1 MNMEMFIDKLKNSG
15 YEPVQSGTTG
25 VYTFRHRAGNHIIGV
40 MQCTDENVIAGYKLE
55 SLRGNLSVVYGTA
68 NVLFVIFTDDPYRIN
83 QFIEADSGHWIY
95 NYTEGR
101 LVIYENQ
108 PGTFFGAEKL
118 FEPERVR
125 TRQNYV
131 FTVNNFII
139 LVNVVVFAVMA
150 LKGNTQNTIYLYRCG
165 GITPESLFED
175 HQVYRLFTSMFMHSG
190 ISHLVNNMIVLYF
203 IGGTLEKYIGRVRY
217 LIIYLLSGL
226 LGGLISQ
233 IYYMAMAE
241 NVICVGASGAIFG
254 AVGAMLT
261 VVVVNHGRVEN
272 FTFPRLI
279 IYVVL
284 SIYLGFTSQGVSL
297 SAHLGGFATGFFTAL
312 LLYRKRGSYS

>member
-15 YEPVQSGTTG
+15 YEPVQSGTTA
-25 VYTFRHRAGNHIIGV
+25 VYKMSHYAGNHIIRV
-40 MQCTDENVIAGYKLE
+40 MQCTDEDVIAGYKLE

-118 FEPERVR
+118 FEPERAR

-139 LVNVVVFAVMA
+139 LVNVVVYSVMA

-284 SIYLGFTSQGVSL
+284 SIYLGFMSQGVSL
-297 SAHLGGFATGFFTAL
+297 SAHLGGLATGFFTAL

>member
-190 ISHLVNNMIVLYF
+190 ISHLVNNMIVFYF

-297 SAHLGGFATGFFTAL
+297 SAHLGGLATGFFTAL

>member
-40 MQCTDENVIAGYKLE
+40 MQCTDEDVIAGYKLE

-118 FEPERVR
+118 FEPERAR
-125 TRQNYV
+125 TKQNYV

-284 SIYLGFTSQGVSL
+284 SIYLGFMSQGVSL
-297 SAHLGGFATGFFTAL
+297 SAHLGGLATDFFTAL

>member
-40 MQCTDENVIAGYKLE
+40 MQCTDEDVIAGYKLE

-118 FEPERVR
+118 FEPERAR

-150 LKGNTQNTIYLYRCG
+150 LKGITQNTIYLYRCG

-297 SAHLGGFATGFFTAL
+297 SAHLGGLATGFFTAL

>member
-40 MQCTDENVIAGYKLE
+40 MQCTDEDVIAGYKLE

-284 SIYLGFTSQGVSL
+284 SIYLGFMSQGVSL
-297 SAHLGGFATGFFTAL
+297 SAHLGGLATGFFTAL
-312 LLYRKRGSYS
+312 LLYSKRGSYS

>member
-1 MNMEMFIDKLKNSG
+1 MNMEMFIDKFKNSG

-68 NVLFVIFTDDPYRIN
+68 NVLFVIFTDDPYQIN

-297 SAHLGGFATGFFTAL
+297 SAHLGGLATGFFTAL

>member
-40 MQCTDENVIAGYKLE
+40 MQCTDEDVIAGYKLE
-55 SLRGNLSVVYGTA
+55 ALRGNLSVVYGTA

-118 FEPERVR
+118 FEPERAR
-125 TRQNYV
+125 TKQNYV

-284 SIYLGFTSQGVSL
+284 SIYLGFMSHGVSL
-297 SAHLGGFATGFFTAL
+297 SAHLGGLATGFFTAL

>member
-150 LKGNTQNTIYLYRCG
+150 LNGNTQNTIYLYRCG

-297 SAHLGGFATGFFTAL
+297 SAHLGGLATGFFTAL

>member
-1 MNMEMFIDKLKNSG
+1 M
-15 YEPVQSGTTG
+15 
-25 VYTFRHRAGNHIIGV
+25 
-40 MQCTDENVIAGYKLE
+40 NVI
-55 SLRGNLSVVYGTA
+55 
-68 NVLFVIFTDDPYRIN
+68 
-83 QFIEADSGHWIY
+83 
-95 NYTEGR
+95 
-101 LVIYENQ
+101 
-108 PGTFFGAEKL
+108 
-118 FEPERVR
+118 
-125 TRQNYV
+125 
-131 FTVNNFII
+131 
-139 LVNVVVFAVMA
+139 VFAVMA
-150 LKGNTQNTIYLYRCG
+150 LKGDTQNTYYLYKCG

-203 IGGTLEKYIGRVRY
+203 IGGTLEKYVGRVRY

-272 FTFPRLI
+272 FTLPRLI

-297 SAHLGGFATGFFTAL
+297 SAHLGGLAIGFFTAL

>member
-1 MNMEMFIDKLKNSG
+1 M
-15 YEPVQSGTTG
+15 
-25 VYTFRHRAGNHIIGV
+25 
-40 MQCTDENVIAGYKLE
+40 
-55 SLRGNLSVVYGTA
+55 RGNLSVVYGTA

-118 FEPERVR
+118 FEPERAR
-125 TRQNYV
+125 TKQNYV

-284 SIYLGFTSQGVSL
+284 SIYLGFMSQGVSL
-297 SAHLGGFATGFFTAL
+297 SAHLGGLATGFFTAL

>member
-1 MNMEMFIDKLKNSG
+1 MNMEIFIDKLKNSG

-40 MQCTDENVIAGYKLE
+40 MQCTDEDVIAGYKLE

-95 NYTEGR
+95 NYTESR

-284 SIYLGFTSQGVSL
+284 SIYLGFMSQGVSL
-297 SAHLGGFATGFFTAL
+297 SAHLGGLATGFFTAL

>member
-150 LKGNTQNTIYLYRCG
+150 LNGNTQNTIYLYRCG

-284 SIYLGFTSQGVSL
+284 SIYLGFMSQGVSL
-297 SAHLGGFATGFFTAL
+297 SAHLGGLATGFFTAL

>member
-118 FEPERVR
+118 FEPERAR

-284 SIYLGFTSQGVSL
+284 SIYLGFMSQGVSL
-297 SAHLGGFATGFFTAL
+297 SPHLGGLATGFFTAL

>member
-1 MNMEMFIDKLKNSG
+1 M
-15 YEPVQSGTTG
+15 
-25 VYTFRHRAGNHIIGV
+25 
-40 MQCTDENVIAGYKLE
+40 
-55 SLRGNLSVVYGTA
+55 
-68 NVLFVIFTDDPYRIN
+68 
-83 QFIEADSGHWIY
+83 
-95 NYTEGR
+95 
-101 LVIYENQ
+101 
-108 PGTFFGAEKL
+108 
-118 FEPERVR
+118 FEPERAR

-131 FTVNNFII
+131 FTVNNLII
-139 LVNVVVFAVMA
+139 LVNVIVYVVMA
-150 LKGNTQNTIYLYRCG
+150 LKGDTQNTIYLYRCG

-190 ISHLVNNMIVLYF
+190 LSHLVNNMIVLYF
-203 IGGTLEKYIGRVRY
+203 IGGTLERYIGRVRY
-217 LIIYLLSGL
+217 LIVYLLSGL

-284 SIYLGFTSQGVSL
+284 SIYLGFMSQGVSL
-297 SAHLGGFATGFFTAL
+297 SAHLGGLATGFFTAL

>member
-25 VYTFRHRAGNHIIGV
+25 VYTFRHKAGNHIIGV
-40 MQCTDENVIAGYKLE
+40 MQCTDMDVIAGYKPE

-68 NVLFVIFTDDPYRIN
+68 NVLFVIFTDDPYRVN

-95 NYTEGR
+95 NYTESR

-118 FEPERVR
+118 FEPERAR
-125 TRQNYV
+125 TKQNYV

-139 LVNVVVFAVMA
+139 LVNVIVFAVMA
-150 LKGNTQNTIYLYRCG
+150 LKGDTQNTYYLYKCG

-175 HQVYRLFTSMFMHSG
+175 HQIYRLFTSMFMHSG

-203 IGGTLEKYIGRVRY
+203 IGGTLEKYVGRVRY

-272 FTFPRLI
+272 FTLPRLI

-284 SIYLGFTSQGVSL
+284 SIYLGFTSPGVSL
-297 SAHLGGFATGFFTAL
+297 SAHLGGLAIGFFTAL

>member
-40 MQCTDENVIAGYKLE
+40 MQCTDEDVIAGYKLE
-55 SLRGNLSVVYGTA
+55 SLRGNLSVVYRTA

-284 SIYLGFTSQGVSL
+284 SIYLGFMSQGVSL
-297 SAHLGGFATGFFTAL
+297 SAHLGGLATGFFTAL

>member
-15 YEPVQSGTTG
+15 YEPVQSATTG

-297 SAHLGGFATGFFTAL
+297 SAHLGGLATGFFTAL

>member
-40 MQCTDENVIAGYKLE
+40 MQCTDEDVIAGYKLE

-95 NYTEGR
+95 NYTEAR

-118 FEPERVR
+118 FEPERAR

-131 FTVNNFII
+131 FTVNNLII

-203 IGGTLEKYIGRVRY
+203 IGGTLEKYIGRVRH

-284 SIYLGFTSQGVSL
+284 SIYLGFMSQGVSL
-297 SAHLGGFATGFFTAL
+297 SAHLGGLATGFFTAL

>member
-190 ISHLVNNMIVLYF
+190 ISHLVNNKIVLYF

-297 SAHLGGFATGFFTAL
+297 SAHLGGLATGFFTAL

>member
-15 YEPVQSGTTG
+15 YEPVQSGTAG
-25 VYTFRHRAGNHIIGV
+25 VYTFRHKAGNHIIGV
-40 MQCTDENVIAGYKLE
+40 MQCTDMDVIAGHKLE

-68 NVLFVIFTDDPYRIN
+68 NVLFVIFTDDPYRVN

-95 NYTEGR
+95 NYTESR

-118 FEPERVR
+118 FEPERAR

-139 LVNVVVFAVMA
+139 LVNVIVFAVMA
-150 LKGNTQNTIYLYRCG
+150 LKGNTQNTYYLYKCG

-175 HQVYRLFTSMFMHSG
+175 HQIYRLFTSMFMHSG

-203 IGGTLEKYIGRVRY
+203 IGGTLEKYVGRVRY

-233 IYYMAMAE
+233 IYYMAMSE

-272 FTFPRLI
+272 FTLPRLI

-284 SIYLGFTSQGVSL
+284 SIYLGFTSPGVSL
-297 SAHLGGFATGFFTAL
+297 SAHLGGLAIGFFTAL

>member
-40 MQCTDENVIAGYKLE
+40 MQCTDEDVIAGYKLE
-55 SLRGNLSVVYGTA
+55 PLRGNLSVVYGTA

-118 FEPERVR
+118 FEPERAR

-297 SAHLGGFATGFFTAL
+297 SAHLGGLATGFFTAL

>member
-217 LIIYLLSGL
+217 LIIYLLSRL

-297 SAHLGGFATGFFTAL
+297 SAHLGGLATGFFTAL

>member
-15 YEPVQSGTTG
+15 YEPVQSGTAG
-25 VYTFRHRAGNHIIGV
+25 VYTFRHKAVNHIIGV
-40 MQCTDENVIAGYKLE
+40 MQCTDMDVIAGHKLE

-68 NVLFVIFTDDPYRIN
+68 NVLFVIFTDDSYRVN

-95 NYTEGR
+95 NYTESR

-118 FEPERVR
+118 FEPERAR
-125 TRQNYV
+125 TKQNYV
-131 FTVNNFII
+131 LTVNNFII
-139 LVNVVVFAVMA
+139 LVNVIVFAVMA
-150 LKGNTQNTIYLYRCG
+150 LKGDTQNTYYLYKCG

-203 IGGTLEKYIGRVRY
+203 IGGTLEKYVGRVRY

-272 FTFPRLI
+272 FTLPRLI

-284 SIYLGFTSQGVSL
+284 SIYLGFTSPGVSL
-297 SAHLGGFATGFFTAL
+297 SAHLGGLAIGFFTAL

>member
-190 ISHLVNNMIVLYF
+190 ISHLVNNRIVLYF

-284 SIYLGFTSQGVSL
+284 SIYLGFMSQGVSL
-297 SAHLGGFATGFFTAL
+297 SAHLGGLATGFFTAL

>member
-1 MNMEMFIDKLKNSG
+1 MHG
-15 YEPVQSGTTG
+15 YGCYS
-25 VYTFRHRAGNHIIGV
+25 
-40 MQCTDENVIAGYKLE
+40 GYKLE
-55 SLRGNLSVVYGTA
+55 SLRGNLSVVYGTE
-68 NVLFVIFTDDPYRIN
+68 NVLFVIFTDDPYRVN
-83 QFIEADSGHWIY
+83 QSIETNSGHWIY
-95 NYTEGR
+95 NCTEEQ

-108 PGTFFGAEKL
+108 PGTFFGVEKL
-118 FEPERVR
+118 FEPERR
-125 TRQNYV
+125 HPKQNYV
-131 FTVNNFII
+131 LTVNNFII
-139 LVNVVVFAVMA
+139 LVNVIVFIVMA
-150 LKGNTQNTIYLYRCG
+150 VKGDTQNTYYLYKCG

-175 HQVYRLFTSMFMHSG
+175 HQIYRLFTSMFMHSG

-203 IGGTLEKYIGRVRY
+203 IGGTLERYVGRVRY

-233 IYYMAMAE
+233 IYYMAMSE

-261 VVVVNHGRVEN
+261 VVVVNHGKVEN
-272 FTFPRLI
+272 FTLPRLI

-284 SIYLGFTSQGVSL
+284 SIYLGFTSPGVSL
-297 SAHLGGFATGFFTAL
+297 SAHLGGLAIGFFTAL

>member
-15 YEPVQSGTTG
+15 YEPVQSGTTS

-284 SIYLGFTSQGVSL
+284 SIYLGFMSQGVSL
-297 SAHLGGFATGFFTAL
+297 SAHLGGLATGFFTAL

>member
-55 SLRGNLSVVYGTA
+55 SLRGNLSVVYETA

-284 SIYLGFTSQGVSL
+284 SIYLGFMSQGVSL
-297 SAHLGGFATGFFTAL
+297 SAHLGGLATGFFTAL

>member
-15 YEPVQSGTTG
+15 YEPVQSGTAG
-25 VYTFRHRAGNHIIGV
+25 VYTFRHKAGNHIIGV
-40 MQCTDENVIAGYKLE
+40 MQCTDMDVIAGHKLE

-68 NVLFVIFTDDPYRIN
+68 NVLFVIFTDDPYRVN

-95 NYTEGR
+95 NYTESR

-118 FEPERVR
+118 FEPERAR
-125 TRQNYV
+125 TKQNYV

-139 LVNVVVFAVMA
+139 LVNVIVFAVMA
-150 LKGNTQNTIYLYRCG
+150 LKGDTQNTYYLYKCG

-203 IGGTLEKYIGRVRY
+203 IGGTLEKYVGRVRY
-217 LIIYLLSGL
+217 LIS
-226 LGGLISQ
+226 
-233 IYYMAMAE
+233 
-241 NVICVGASGAIFG
+241 IC
-254 AVGAMLT
+254 
-261 VVVVNHGRVEN
+261 
-272 FTFPRLI
+272 
-279 IYVVL
+279 
-284 SIYLGFTSQGVSL
+284 
-297 SAHLGGFATGFFTAL
+297 
-312 LLYRKRGSYS
+312 

>member
-1 MNMEMFIDKLKNSG
+1 M
-15 YEPVQSGTTG
+15 
-25 VYTFRHRAGNHIIGV
+25 
-40 MQCTDENVIAGYKLE
+40 
-55 SLRGNLSVVYGTA
+55 
-68 NVLFVIFTDDPYRIN
+68 
-83 QFIEADSGHWIY
+83 
-95 NYTEGR
+95 
-101 LVIYENQ
+101 
-108 PGTFFGAEKL
+108 
-118 FEPERVR
+118 R

-297 SAHLGGFATGFFTAL
+297 SAHLGGLATGFFTAL

>member
-40 MQCTDENVIAGYKLE
+40 MQCTDEDVIAGYKLE

-95 NYTEGR
+95 NYTEAR

-118 FEPERVR
+118 FEPERAR

-131 FTVNNFII
+131 FTVNNLII

-272 FTFPRLI
+272 FTLPRLI

-284 SIYLGFTSQGVSL
+284 SIYLGFTSPGVSL
-297 SAHLGGFATGFFTAL
+297 SAHLGGLATGFFTAL

>member
-83 QFIEADSGHWIY
+83 QFIEADSGHLIY

-284 SIYLGFTSQGVSL
+284 SIYLGFMSQGVSL
-297 SAHLGGFATGFFTAL
+297 SAHLGGLATGFFTAL

>member
-1 MNMEMFIDKLKNSG
+1 MNMEMFTDKLKNSG

-203 IGGTLEKYIGRVRY
+203 IGGTLEKYTGRVRY

-297 SAHLGGFATGFFTAL
+297 SAHLGGLATGFFTAL

>member
-261 VVVVNHGRVEN
+261 VVVVNHGRGEN

-284 SIYLGFTSQGVSL
+284 SIYLGFMSQGVSL
-297 SAHLGGFATGFFTAL
+297 SAHLGGLATGFFTAL

>member
-139 LVNVVVFAVMA
+139 LVNVVEFAVMA

-297 SAHLGGFATGFFTAL
+297 SAHLGGLATGFFTAL